1 MNYLQRQ
8 QQNYH
13 QASAVNWARIGLPAD
28 CFPRLDGAAFAV
40 ADLEQQGA
48 LQVIDLKALLNGQS
62 TVEDLSNEQL
72 MHYLQIDAN
81 QAESFGNKFCAY
93 INSGFNHGLCLRVRA
108 GQSASLK
115 LNYQLSAEQPLLV
128 DHHLIIAEAGAELNV
143 VLDYRSLD
151 QSGQQHYGSVKVIA
165 AEHARL
171 KLTVLQRLND
181 NSYSFQ
187 QVFTEIAEAAD
198 VIVNDA
204 EIGAKLKAVSCIQK
218 VEGLRANA
226 VTNSLYFGQENSAT
240 DVAYTTKHSGKKST
254 SAIFSKGALKENSK
268 KVFRG
273 NLAFARGATKAVGR
287 EEEFVLLLSEK
298 LKADSM
304 PGLFCQEDD
313 VIGEH
318 AASVGQI
325 DQNKLFYMMSR
336 GFNEAEAKRLMIHS
350 GYAEVIQKMQIGELG
365 AIVSDELNERIN
377 R

>member
-8 QQNYH
+8 QQNYR
-13 QASAVNWARIGLPAD
+13 QAEPVNWARIGLPAD
-28 CFPRLDGAAFAV
+28 CFPQLNDVAFA
-40 ADLEQQGA
+40 AIDLEQQGA
-48 LQVIDLKALLNGQS
+48 LQIVDLKALLNGQS
-62 TVEDLSNEQL
+62 TVENLTTEQL
-72 MHYLQIDAN
+72 MQYLAIDAN

-93 INSGFNHGLCLRVRA
+93 INGGFNHGQYLRVKA

-151 QSGQQHYGSVKVIA
+151 QTQQQHYGSIKVIA
-165 AEHARL
+165 AEYARVN
-171 KLTVLQRLND
+171 LTILQRLND
-181 NSYSFQ
+181 ASYSFQ
-187 QVFTEIAEAAD
+187 QIFTQVDEAAD
-198 VIVNDA
+198 VIFNDA
-204 EIGAKLKAVSCIQK
+204 QIGATVKAVSCIQQ
-218 VEGLRANA
+218 VAGLRANA
-226 VTNSLYFGQENSAT
+226 TTNSLYFGQENSAT

-336 GFNEAEAKRLMIHS
+336 GFDEAEAKRLMIHS
-350 GYAEVIQKMQIGELG
+350 GYAEVIQKMKIGDLG
-365 AIVSDELNERIN
+365 AIISAELDERIN
-377 R
+377 